1 MSVKI
6 ARLKSGEDVI
16 ADVKEVSAKD
26 DPNKVAVA
34 FQFEEPYTVILE
46 DSEEMEMAMWGE
58 GLFED
63 EVVEDQGVEYLDD
76 DPDNP
81 LTDLTEDNADEAK
94 QPTLILYPWCPLARN
109 RQFFLR
115 IDEVVTVYDPHT
127 QVIDKYN
134 ELLEAKQSV
143 NKSSAS

>member
-6 ARLKSGEDVI
+6 ARLRSGEDVI

-58 GLFED
+58 GLIGDDALED
-63 EVVEDQGVEYLDD
+63 EGVEYLDD

-81 LTDLTEDNADEAK
+81 IADLTEGNAEEAK
-94 QPTLILYPWCPLARN
+94 QPTLILYPWCPLARS
-109 RQFFLR
+109 RQFYLR

-127 QVIDKYN
+127 QVIDKYT
-134 ELLEAKQSV
+134 ELLEDKKSV
-143 NKSSAS
+143 NQSSAS

>member
-34 FQFEEPYTVILE
+34 FQFTEPYTVILE

-58 GLFED
+58 GLVTDDEAEVTD
-63 EVVEDQGVEYLDD
+63 EVFLDEEG
-76 DPDNP
+76 NP
-81 LTDLTEDNADEAK
+81 EPQLTDTNAEEAK

-109 RQFFLR
+109 REFYLR

-127 QVIDKYN
+127 QVIDKYT
-134 ELLEAKQSV
+134 ELLEDKKRV
-143 NKSSAS
+143 NQSSAS

>member
-34 FQFEEPYTVILE
+34 FQFTEPYTVILE

-58 GLFED
+58 GLVTDDEAEVTD
-63 EVVEDQGVEYLDD
+63 EVFLDEEG
-76 DPDNP
+76 NP
-81 LTDLTEDNADEAK
+81 EPQLTDANADEAK

-109 RQFFLR
+109 REFYLR

-127 QVIDKYN
+127 QVIDKYT
-134 ELLEAKQSV
+134 ELLEDKKRV
-143 NKSSAS
+143 NQSSAS

>member
-58 GLFED
+58 GLIVGDEAIED
-63 EVVEDQGVEYLDD
+63 EGVEYLDD

-81 LTDLTEDNADEAK
+81 LTEANEEEAK

-109 RQFFLR
+109 RQFYLR

-134 ELLEAKQSV
+134 ELLEDKKRV
-143 NKSSAS
+143 NQSSAS

>member
-34 FQFEEPYTVILE
+34 FQFTEPYTVILE

-58 GLFED
+58 GLITDDEAEVTD
-63 EVVEDQGVEYLDD
+63 EVFLDEEG
-76 DPDNP
+76 NP
-81 LTDLTEDNADEAK
+81 EPELTDANTEEAK

-109 RQFFLR
+109 REFYLR